1 MFQRHATLA
10 ADIQRR
16 PRHNHHGRRGPQRL
30 RPQRY
35 GRRRY
40 ALNCPN
46 SGHATR
52 ITDATQVKLRNSS
65 NKGSAHKTGDGSDR
79 RKWICEIQRI
89 DYSDGATAD
98 QILGFGAELFWNF
111 GEFGVLFG
119 YVLLGLWA
127 RHLDERSR
135 RSDDPLATYT
145 YTYTYMG
152 LWVALTIVNSLS
164 IVSQEQYETQPVEDN
179 ITNCLGTRL
188 TAS

>member
-1 MFQRHATLA
+1 MQHESLTPHKSNCGTQATKEV
-10 ADIQRR
+10 
-16 PRHNHHGRRGPQRL
+16 
-30 RPQRY
+30 
-35 GRRRY
+35 
-40 ALNCPN
+40 
-46 SGHATR
+46 R
-52 ITDATQVKLRNSS
+52 IKPGTVKTAES
-65 NKGSAHKTGDGSDR
+65 GSAR
-79 RKWICEIQRI
+79 YNELI
-89 DYSDGATAD
+89 YSDGATAD

-164 IVSQEQYETQPVEDN
+164 IVSQGN
-179 ITNCLGTRL
+179 W
-188 TAS
+188 